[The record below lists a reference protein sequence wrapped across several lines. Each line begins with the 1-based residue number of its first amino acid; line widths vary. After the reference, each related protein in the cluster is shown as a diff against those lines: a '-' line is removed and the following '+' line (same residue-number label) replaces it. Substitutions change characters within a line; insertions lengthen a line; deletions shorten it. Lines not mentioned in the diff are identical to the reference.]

1 MAILHNQFSD
11 NGKLVNNEYVL
22 YTDVQ
27 LLYTNWINILIA
39 KHRPHSVGFVLAW
52 KKQTRNK
59 EATTVFAC
67 QTAFKNTK
75 SKPTILVILS
85 KDKNPLI
92 SKTCQHIN

>member
-52 KKQTRNK
+52 KKQTRNRGYNCVCMSDSIQK
-59 EATTVFAC
+59 YKV
-67 QTAFKNTK
+67 
-75 SKPTILVILS
+75 
-85 KDKNPLI
+85 
-92 SKTCQHIN
+92 